1 MTNENVI
8 NAFLNGEK
16 AQTPKRKINGGY
28 YCYDGRTL
36 ASDGETLINYST
48 IIAKNVQNRI
58 YLNINKYSSTTSHIQ
73 SLIRRLATE
82 KGMTIIECREIIES
96 EVK

>member
-16 AQTPKRKINGGY
+16 AQTPKRKIKNDCY
-28 YCYDGRTL
+28 WYDGRTL

-48 IIAKNVQNRI
+48 VIAKNVQNRI

-73 SLIRRLATE
+73 SLIKRLATS
-82 KGMTIIECREIIES
+82 KGMTIIECKEIIES

>member
-16 AQTPKRKINGGY
+16 AQTPKRLSQNGIKE
-28 YCYDGRTL
+28 CTL
-36 ASDGETLINYST
+36 TSNGETLVNYST
-48 IIAKNVQNRI
+48 VIAKNVQNRI
-58 YLNINKYSSTTSHIQ
+58 YLNIKKYSSTTSHIQ
-73 SLIRRLATE
+73 SLIKRLATS
-82 KGMTIIECREIIES
+82 KGMTIIEYKEIIES